1 MKREK
6 MFVLIAT
13 AVKKLQ
19 REAGIS
25 EDAATILII
34 AGLRGFPDN
43 LVMNMDLLPG
53 ILNGIITV
61 NTEFKLN

>member
-1 MKREK
+1 MKKEK

-25 EDAATILII
+25 EDAATILIVS
-34 AGLRGFPDN
+34 GLKGFPAD
-43 LVMNMDLLPG
+43 LVMNLNLLPG
-53 ILNGIITV
+53 ILNGIVIM

>member
-1 MKREK
+1 MKKEK

-13 AVKKLQ
+13 AVKQLQ

-25 EDAATILII
+25 EDAATILIV
-34 AGLRGFPDN
+34 AGLKGFPASS
-43 LVMNMDLLPG
+43 VMNLNLLPG
-53 ILNGIITV
+53 ILEGIIIM

>member
-1 MKREK
+1 MRKKE

-34 AGLRGFPDN
+34 AGLKSFPDD

-53 ILNGIITV
+53 ILNGIIRV

>member
-1 MKREK
+1 MKKEK

-13 AVKKLQ
+13 AVKQLQ

-25 EDAATILII
+25 EDAATILIV
-34 AGLRGFPDN
+34 AGLKGFPADS
-43 LVMNMDLLPG
+43 VMNLNLLPG
-53 ILNGIITV
+53 ILEGIIIM